1 MKKNIKFSIVIP
13 NYNKG
18 EYIEECLNSIFNQKY
33 QNFEIIVVDDG
44 STDNSLEIIKKY
56 PVQLVVTDRLN
67 AGGAR
72 NMGLKL
78 CSGEYI
84 LFLDS
89 DDYLS
94 NDYVLEKLNKLIT
107 NEDLIFLNYTRDYYG
122 QLNEIIEP
130 IENISL
136 KIEKSKNLGCPTK
149 CFKKTLLNDIHFP
162 ERKRYEDIAFTI
174 EAMCKAEKYVFFKE
188 SFFHY
193 RKVENSNTTSEIT
206 GEVMT
211 DLLEEFIKLYRFCFK
226 YPKYKLNILNR
237 IKRDRIPLRI
247 EILDN
252 LIETEQ
258 NTFKDFF

>member
-1 MKKNIKFSIVIP
+1 MKNSRKFSIVIP

-18 EYIEECLNSIFNQKY
+18 QYIEECLNSVFNQKY
-33 QNFEIIVVDDG
+33 KNFEIIVVDDG
-44 STDNSLEIIKKY
+44 SIDNSLEIIKNY
-56 PVQLVVTDRLN
+56 SVQLVKTDRLN

-72 NMGLKL
+72 NAGIKL
-78 CSGEYI
+78 CTGEYV

-94 NDYVLEKLNKLIT
+94 NEYVLENLNKIIN
-107 NEDLIFLNYTRDYYG
+107 NEDLIFLNYTKDYYG
-122 QLNEIIEP
+122 QLEEIIEP
-130 IENISL
+130 IEDISL

-149 CFKKTLLNDIHFP
+149 CFKKTLLDGMCFP

-174 EAMCKAEKYVFFKE
+174 EAMCKTKNYTFFKD

-206 GEVMT
+206 GETMT

-237 IKRDRIPLRI
+237 IKKDKIPLRI
-247 EILDN
+247 DILDN
-252 LIETEQ
+252 LIKTGE